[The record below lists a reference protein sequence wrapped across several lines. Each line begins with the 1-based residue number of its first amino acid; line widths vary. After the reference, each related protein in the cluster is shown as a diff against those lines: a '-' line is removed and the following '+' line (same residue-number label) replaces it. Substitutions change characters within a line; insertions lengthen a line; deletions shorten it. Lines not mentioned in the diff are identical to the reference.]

1 MDWGR
6 EPGDADLW
14 RAREAGTSR
23 AVVSGGAFGSPEAD
37 GASEVTLDATFG
49 AAEEKI
55 EREEAPQ
62 ARDGA
67 DAGKADAGKV
77 GARRVSF
84 VTDTDASEIVP
95 ASPALE
101 AADVAPGAWLRT
113 QPPPEKAPGQ
123 AGSPLASALRQSRDG
138 AGDGP
143 HGAHPRLADLLASGG
158 GGGGG
163 GGIGGGGGGIFSSAL
178 RFAKQGTFKQTQMRD
193 DPRGAPSCPVPRAA
207 AALGRALPGAV
218 LSPLQRPL
226 VSHSLK

>member
-1 MDWGR
+1 M
-6 EPGDADLW
+6 
-14 RAREAGTSR
+14 
-23 AVVSGGAFGSPEAD
+23 
-37 GASEVTLDATFG
+37 
-49 AAEEKI
+49 
-55 EREEAPQ
+55 EREEDPQ

-77 GARRVSF
+77 GARRISF

-101 AADVAPGAWLRT
+101 TSDVAPGAGLRA

-123 AGSPLASALRQSRDG
+123 AGSPLASALRPTRNG

-143 HGAHPRLADLLASGG
+143 HGAHPKLADLLASGG

-193 DPRGAPSCPVPRAA
+193 DPRGVPARPVPRAA
-207 AALGRALPGAV
+207 AAPGRAPPGAV
-218 LSPLQRPL
+218 LSPLPRPL
-226 VSHSLK
+226 MSHSLK